1 MIFLIVRFE
10 IKLSG
15 HSFLNK
21 RSLSIFGTVVDLSGI
36 KGAI

>member
-1 MIFLIVRFE
+1 MISLIVRFE

-15 HSFLNK
+15 HSSPDK
-21 RSLSIFGTVVDLSGI
+21 RSLSIFRAVINLFRI